1 MSNRA
6 TFLVDR
12 RRYWSSFGAVGLD
25 LDLLAGPRAFVP
37 FAEDHTEADG
47 SPWYD
52 DDMCEAGALV
62 DTEAKVLLLFAWEGV
77 FASTRTRAA
86 AFELLRH
93 AWPGWRVRWLYDG
106 QRGLRAYVGAE
117 PCRYPG
123 RVDISPVVEPGD
135 PDLAEPDP
143 SVLVVTVGGRCHVL
157 GMVGEHPVDEGP
169 ALLERLAGE
178 PAHAGYS
185 GACEGGVHVDPRLRR
200 VGWWHTTRQ
209 PWLAEVGERWPGW
222 TVEFWE
228 DRWAEH
234 VRRAP
239 VLDVREPDRAAALAE
254 VRDAALARWA
264 GSRRDVRAAVRAAAP
279 RALIGGG
286 LAPALAATSAAE
298 AREVII
304 RAHAVTL

>member
-1 MSNRA
+1 MADRA
-6 TFLVDR
+6 TFLIGR
-12 RRYWSSFGAVGLD
+12 RRYESSFGAVGLD

-37 FAEDHTEADG
+37 FAEAHGEAAG
-47 SPWYD
+47 PWYD
-52 DDMCEAGALV
+52 DEVCEAGALV
-62 DTEAKVLLLFAWEGV
+62 DVDAKVLLVFAWEGV

-86 AFELLRH
+86 ACELLRL

-117 PCRYPG
+117 PCTYRS
-123 RVDISPVVEPGD
+123 RATDSPVLEPGD
-135 PDLAEPDP
+135 PELAEPDP

-157 GMVGEHPVDEGP
+157 AMLGDHPVDEGP

-178 PAHAGYS
+178 PARAGYS

-209 PWLAEVGERWPGW
+209 PGLAEVGERWPGW

-239 VLDVREPDRAAALAE
+239 VLDVREPDRVAALAE

-264 GSRRDVRAAVRAAAP
+264 GARRDVRAAVRAAAP
-279 RALIGGG
+279 QALVGRG
-286 LAPALAATSAAE
+286 LAPPLPATHAAE
-298 AREVII
+298 AREAII
-304 RAHAVTL
+304 RAHTSTL